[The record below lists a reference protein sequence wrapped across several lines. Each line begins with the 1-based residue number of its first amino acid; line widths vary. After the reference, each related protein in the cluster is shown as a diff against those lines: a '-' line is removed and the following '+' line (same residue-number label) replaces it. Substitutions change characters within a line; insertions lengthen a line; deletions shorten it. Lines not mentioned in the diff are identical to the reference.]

1 LLLTGGILMTV
12 FLLWFAANSQQTARP
27 VARALLQGLAL
38 SLTQAI
44 ENLAARDP
52 SFKTLSGF
60 RYRDIA
66 YFALIDR
73 SGRVRF
79 HQNPEL
85 AGEIVADD
93 RYLPAF
99 SAAAPVENRI
109 RLGTGEEVYEC
120 HLPLHLP
127 GETLVLRLVL
137 HTWQADQVINRART
151 GATILLTVTAS
162 AWVLGF
168 LEEVLFAGAAM
179 AEARRLIGNV
189 ADTPASV
196 LISGESGTGKEL
208 AARMIH
214 LASQRRE
221 AAFVAINCAAIPENL
236 MESELFG
243 HEKGAFTG
251 ATQARPGKFELAA
264 GGTLFLDEIG
274 ELPLALQAKLLRVL
288 QERTF
293 ERLGGRREIRADV
306 RIVAATN
313 RELETEI
320 REKRF
325 REDLYYR
332 LNVFPIHLPPLRER
346 RDGLPILTEY
356 LVLRAA
362 QQIGRII
369 SVVEPEVHAAF
380 AGYDWPGNIRELQ
393 NVIERAVILSSG
405 RITLGDLPEPIRRPV
420 KPPWVATDGSLQDLE
435 REAILE
441 MLAQCDGNRRLAAER
456 LKISKR
462 TLQYRLKEYGV
473 VDG

>member
-1 LLLTGGILMTV
+1 MT
-12 FLLWFAANSQQTARP
+12 NQ
-27 VARALLQGLAL
+27 
-38 SLTQAI
+38 
-44 ENLAARDP
+44 
-52 SFKTLSGF
+52 
-60 RYRDIA
+60 
-66 YFALIDR
+66 
-73 SGRVRF
+73 
-79 HQNPEL
+79 
-85 AGEIVADD
+85 
-93 RYLPAF
+93 
-99 SAAAPVENRI
+99 
-109 RLGTGEEVYEC
+109 
-120 HLPLHLP
+120 
-127 GETLVLRLVL
+127 
-137 HTWQADQVINRART
+137 
-151 GATILLTVTAS
+151 ATILIIEDDPTFRSLLVAILEDEGYEIVEEENGKQALLTLRRRSFDLVLSDLRLPGMDGLELFRSVKAEGIAPPFVLLTAFGTVEEAVSALKEGVTDFLTKPLKDPDALRTLVRRTLENRRRELTLTVLKEREVAG
-162 AWVLGF
+162 LPP
-168 LEEVLFAGAAM
+168 EEVMFAGAAM

-214 LASQRRE
+214 LGSQRHD

-251 ATQARPGKFELAA
+251 ASQARPGKFELAA

-274 ELPLALQAKLLRVL
+274 ELPLSLQAKLLRVL

-313 RELETEI
+313 RDLGAEI
-320 REKRF
+320 RERRF

-346 RDGLPILTEY
+346 CDGLPILTGY

-362 QQIGRII
+362 QQIGRVI
-369 SVVEPEVHAAF
+369 SLVEPEVHAAI
-380 AGYDWPGNIRELQ
+380 ADYGWPGNIRELQ

-405 RITLGDLPEPIRRPV
+405 RITLGDLPELIRRPV
-420 KPPWVATDGSLQDLE
+420 KEPPVATDGSLQDRE

-441 MLAQCDGNRRLAAER
+441 VLTQCDGNRRLAAER
-456 LKISKR
+456 LGISKR
-462 TLQYRLKEYGV
+462 TLQYRLKEYGLV
-473 VDG
+473 

>member
-1 LLLTGGILMTV
+1 MTNQATILVIEDDPTFRSLLVAILEDEGYGIV
-12 FLLWFAANSQQTARP
+12 EEEDGN
-27 VARALLQGLAL
+27 RALLVLRRRSFDLVLSDLRLPGIDGLELFRSAKAEGIAPPFVLLTAFGTVEEAVSAL
-38 SLTQAI
+38 KEGVTDFLTKPLKDPDALRTLVRRTL
-44 ENLAARDP
+44 ENRLREL
-52 SFKTLSGF
+52 TLTVLKE
-60 RYRDIA
+60 R
-66 YFALIDR
+66 
-73 SGRVRF
+73 
-79 HQNPEL
+79 EL
-85 AGEIVADD
+85 AG
-93 RYLPAF
+93 LP
-99 SAAAPVENRI
+99 P
-109 RLGTGEEVYEC
+109 
-120 HLPLHLP
+120 
-127 GETLVLRLVL
+127 
-137 HTWQADQVINRART
+137 
-151 GATILLTVTAS
+151 
-162 AWVLGF
+162 
-168 LEEVLFAGAAM
+168 EEVLFAGAAM

-189 ADTPASV
+189 AATPASV
-196 LISGESGTGKEL
+196 LLSGESGTGKEL

-214 LASQRRE
+214 LASQRRD
-221 AAFVAINCAAIPENL
+221 AGFVAINCAAIPENL

-313 RELETEI
+313 RDLGVEI
-320 REKRF
+320 HERRF

-356 LVLRAA
+356 LILRAA
-362 QQIGRII
+362 QQIGRVI

-380 AGYDWPGNIRELQ
+380 ADYDWPGNIRELQ

-405 RITLGDLPEPIRRPV
+405 RITLSDLPELIRRPV
-420 KPPWVATDGSLQDLE
+420 KQPSVTTEASLQDLE

-441 MLAQCDGNRRLAAER
+441 VLAQCDGNRRLAAER
-456 LKISKR
+456 LGISKR
-462 TLQYRLKEYGV
+462 TLQYRLKEYGLI
-473 VDG
+473 DS

>member
-1 LLLTGGILMTV
+1 MT
-12 FLLWFAANSQQTARP
+12 NQ
-27 VARALLQGLAL
+27 
-38 SLTQAI
+38 
-44 ENLAARDP
+44 
-52 SFKTLSGF
+52 
-60 RYRDIA
+60 
-66 YFALIDR
+66 
-73 SGRVRF
+73 
-79 HQNPEL
+79 
-85 AGEIVADD
+85 
-93 RYLPAF
+93 
-99 SAAAPVENRI
+99 
-109 RLGTGEEVYEC
+109 
-120 HLPLHLP
+120 
-127 GETLVLRLVL
+127 
-137 HTWQADQVINRART
+137 
-151 GATILLTVTAS
+151 ATILIIEDDPTFRSLLVAILEDEGYDIVEEENGKQALLTLRRRSFDLVLSDLRLPGMDGLELFRSVKAEGIAPPFVLLTAFGTVEEAVSALKEGVTDFLTKPLKDPDALRTLVRRTLENRRRELTLTVLKEREVAG
-162 AWVLGF
+162 LPP
-168 LEEVLFAGAAM
+168 EEVMFAGAAM

-214 LASQRRE
+214 LGSQRHD

-251 ATQARPGKFELAA
+251 ASQARPGKFELAA

-274 ELPLALQAKLLRVL
+274 ELPLSLQAKLLRVL

-313 RELETEI
+313 RDLGAEI
-320 REKRF
+320 RERRF

-346 RDGLPILTEY
+346 RDGLPILTGY

-362 QQIGRII
+362 QQIGRVI
-369 SVVEPEVHAAF
+369 SLVEPEVHAAI
-380 AGYDWPGNIRELQ
+380 ADYGWPGNIRELQ

-405 RITLGDLPEPIRRPV
+405 RITLGDLPELIRRPV
-420 KPPWVATDGSLQDLE
+420 KEPSVATDGSLQDRE

-441 MLAQCDGNRRLAAER
+441 VLTQCDGNRRLAAER
-456 LKISKR
+456 LGISKR
-462 TLQYRLKEYGV
+462 TLQYRLKEYGLV
-473 VDG
+473 